1 MPRAVRKRGD
11 DVLLDTDS
19 PAPSPGPGEA
29 LIRPTLVGIG
39 QADLAVAR
47 GETPF
52 EGVMGHQFVGVV
64 GAIGEDVSPALKER
78 FEGKRVV
85 GNINTAHAGSDL
97 ARRGLSNHAPDRRV
111 LGLVRMDGCFA
122 DSFVLPLANL
132 APVPDGIDDEAAVFA
147 EPLAAAVHASRIV
160 HLEGKGFVTVIGDSL
175 SALLCAQV
183 MEPLNNSVRILG
195 RRPDRFERAE
205 KWGVRHRHID
215 EVGLRA
221 DQDVVIVC
229 SGSAKDLS
237 LAVSMVRP
245 RGKIVLKTEPLPLP
259 TTRERDIAETGTL
272 DLVPIVR
279 DEIEIYG
286 ARCGSVGDA
295 IGVLSTGG
303 VELAS
308 LITKRMKFDDAIAGL
323 RAAAEPDQIK
333 VVLEL

>member
-11 DVLLDTDS
+11 DVLFDTDS
-19 PAPSPGPGEA
+19 PAPTAGPGEA
-29 LIRPTLVGIG
+29 LIRPTLVGIA

-47 GETPF
+47 NETPY
-52 EGVMGHQFVGVV
+52 EGVMGHQFVGTVL
-64 GAIGEDVSPALKER
+64 ALGEGVSPALAER
-78 FEGKRVV
+78 FTGKRVV
-85 GNINTAHAGSDL
+85 GNINAAHAGSDL

-122 DSFVLPLANL
+122 DSFVMPVANL
-132 APVPDGIDDEAAVFA
+132 APVPDAVADEAAVFA

-195 RRPDRFERAE
+195 RRPERFERAE
-205 KWGVRHRHID
+205 RWGVRHRHID

-259 TTRERDIAETGTL
+259 TAREGGGTGEGTL

-295 IGVLSTGG
+295 VGVLSTGG

-308 LITKRMKFDDAIAGL
+308 LITKRMRFDDAIAGL
-323 RAAAEPDQIK
+323 RAAGEPDQIK